1 MTDVKMTKFH
11 HVSLAVNDA
20 EKVMETCTNV
30 LGVGPWSSIDL
41 SGADPQDWKAKEYQA
56 SVGDVVIEIIQPVEG
71 RIVQL
76 RFLDEGGP
84 SLHNVPFAVED
95 AEETLAALEEK
106 GAELI
111 VHNPGSF
118 VYVRTGVPEGV
129 VVEISK
135 H

>member
-1 MTDVKMTKFH
+1 MTNVKMTKFH

-20 EKVMETCTNV
+20 EKVMETCTSV

-41 SGADPQDWKAKEYQA
+41 SGTDPKGCPWKAKEYQA

-84 SLHNVPFAVED
+84 ACTMWLYPSWKKPSRHSKKK
-95 AEETLAALEEK
+95 AL
-106 GAELI
+106 
-111 VHNPGSF
+111 S
-118 VYVRTGVPEGV
+118 
-129 VVEISK
+129 
-135 H
+135 

>member
-1 MTDVKMTKFH
+1 V
-11 HVSLAVNDA
+11 A
-20 EKVMETCTNV
+20 
-30 LGVGPWSSIDL
+30 L
-41 SGADPQDWKAKEYQA
+41 S
-56 SVGDVVIEIIQPVEG
+56 VV
-71 RIVQL
+71 
-76 RFLDEGGP
+76 
-84 SLHNVPFAVED
+84 
-95 AEETLAALEEK
+95 EETLAALEEK